1 MFAGTS
7 GPVNTPRFVFLD
19 PRGPRFYIDWER
31 IAREVVGVLR
41 LEAGKNPLDRDLWQ
55 LIGELST
62 RSDDFRTWWG
72 AHDVHVYLNGVKR
85 LRHPVV
91 GDLELAHERMDL
103 PGDPGLTIVTYSA
116 EPGSAS
122 EDGLKLLSSWSA
134 TPANTATPQVNAEN

>member
-1 MFAGTS
+1 M
-7 GPVNTPRFVFLD
+7 
-19 PRGPRFYIDWER
+19 
-31 IAREVVGVLR
+31 LR
-41 LEAGKNPLDRDLWQ
+41 VEAGKNPFDRDLWQ

-85 LRHPVV
+85 LRHRVV

-103 PGDPGLTIVTYSA
+103 PSDPGLTIVTFSA

-134 TPANTATPQVNAEN
+134 TPAKHPDASGQRRELIPSVPESVGMKRVATDRSIGRI

>member
-1 MFAGTS
+1 
-7 GPVNTPRFVFLD
+7 
-19 PRGPRFYIDWER
+19 
-31 IAREVVGVLR
+31 VGALR
-41 LEAGKNPLDRDLWQ
+41 VEAGKNPLDRDLRQ

-72 AHDVHVYLNGVKR
+72 AHDVHAYLNGVKR
-85 LRHPVV
+85 LCHPVV

-103 PGDPGLTIVTYSA
+103 PSDTGLTIVTFSA

-134 TPANTATPQVNAEN
+134 TAQNTETPQVNAEN